1 MINIF
6 EALNWLGAIDN
17 CSYIDDETRRLI
29 SFARRFAP
37 RDSKVQRI
45 LDRLRNTARSS
56 GNPLEKAEILLYC
69 AAIGSWRGG
78 FPEAACD
85 AMEAV
90 ISYDDDG
97 HRHAVALWILGMTQW
112 KMFQNHEAYANW
124 AEARKIF
131 NERQILFQ
139 NFPGEKAWYKNQ
151 LRRMNADL
159 ARHPEEIWTWLNWFE
174 HSSLRP
180 PTQQVIDCVQ
190 EKIRGHAYPNVYAL
204 MQDLQEANKR
214 CKGGYEQA
222 EIFLEFG
229 LAIYEMRNTHFA
241 IELLRKSVLHFYPG
255 VGTYHKQVVARC
267 MLGAVEWMD
276 GRSHNQ
282 AEADW
287 TRCIEEFEMLG
298 QWANQDNNPTKK
310 EWYTEHSVILC
321 DALLDQRRKNPRPP
335 GSDPRTDIPEEN
347 GAKPPPSTPS
357 GRQTY
362 SYEDL
367 LNMVRRDQA
376 VADRLIEYERK
387 KAPTADRDELITR
400 AIERLL
406 RDRQ

>member
-1 MINIF
+1 
-6 EALNWLGAIDN
+6 
-17 CSYIDDETRRLI
+17 
-29 SFARRFAP
+29 
-37 RDSKVQRI
+37 
-45 LDRLRNTARSS
+45 
-56 GNPLEKAEILLYC
+56 
-69 AAIGSWRGG
+69 
-78 FPEAACD
+78 
-85 AMEAV
+85 
-90 ISYDDDG
+90 
-97 HRHAVALWILGMTQW
+97 LGMTQW
-112 KMFQNHEAYANW
+112 KMFQNYEAYRNW

-131 NERQILFQ
+131 KERQILFQ
-139 NFPGEKAWYKNQ
+139 NFPDERAWYKNQ

-159 ARHPEEIWTWLNWFE
+159 ARRPEEIWTWLNWFE
-174 HSSLRP
+174 RSSLRP

-204 MQDLQEANKR
+204 MQDLQEANRR

-229 LAIYEMRNTHFA
+229 LAIYEMGNTHFA
-241 IELLRKSVLHFYPG
+241 IELLRKSVLHFFPG

-287 TRCIEEFEMLG
+287 TRCIEEFEKLG

-321 DALLDQRRKNPRPP
+321 DALLDQRRKNPGPP
-335 GSDPRTDIPEEN
+335 SPDPRPDIPEEN
-347 GAKPPPSTPS
+347 DDPKPPPSTPS
-357 GRQTY
+357 GMQTY

-367 LNMVRRDQA
+367 LSMVGRDQA

-387 KAPTADRDELITR
+387 MAPNTDRNKLITR